1 MFAEK
6 LTTKQIE
13 YIANKVCEKIY
24 NGYTVYEIT
33 EDMVEYSHGGIEI
46 NLFTDK
52 RFGRHILRLEDFN
65 LKYLTPDFHDL
76 DLFEK
81 YSKKDYFKYLSTIF
95 PNYKREYK
103 KHIKKQGNKY
113 IKNTFEK

>member
-13 YIANKVCEKIY
+13 NIASKVCEKL
-24 NGYTVYEIT
+24 NGYSVSEIT
-33 EDMVEYSHGGIEI
+33 EDMIEYNSGGIDVL
-46 NLFTDK
+46 LFTDK

>member
-13 YIANKVCEKIY
+13 NIASKVCEKL
-24 NGYTVYEIT
+24 NGYSVSEIT
-33 EDMVEYSHGGIEI
+33 EDMIEYNSGGIDVL
-46 NLFTDK
+46 LFTER

-65 LKYLTPDFHDL
+65 IKYLTPDFHDL
-76 DLFEK
+76 DLLEK
-81 YSKKDYFKYLSTIF
+81 YPKKEYYKYLNTLF

-103 KHIKKQGNKY
+103 KYIKKQGNRLVKD
-113 IKNTFEK
+113 NFER